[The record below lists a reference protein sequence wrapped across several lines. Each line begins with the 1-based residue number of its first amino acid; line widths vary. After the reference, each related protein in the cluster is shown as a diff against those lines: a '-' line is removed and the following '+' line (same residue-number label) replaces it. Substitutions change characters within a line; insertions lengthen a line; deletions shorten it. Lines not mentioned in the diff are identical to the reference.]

1 MYHVAGMGQL
11 ISALHNPNIVIVLP
25 SYKLDII
32 DILEALEKYKCAMI
46 WGLPKILYNLINH
59 PDRKKYD
66 LSNLLLAVSGGQSIS
81 TDLIIKLSKELN
93 IKMFISSYSTT
104 ETSSVIMKS
113 YYLGFFNPDLYKY
126 CIGKQSA
133 FTETKI
139 VDPITKAIQPHNV
152 EGELYFRG
160 QFLTIGYWNEEQTTK
175 EAFDEN
181 GWYVLTLKFL

>member
-1 MYHVAGMGQL
+1 MENENDY
-11 ISALHNPNIVIVLP
+11 LP
-25 SYKLDII
+25 WRTVYKHLNDII

-139 VDPITKAIQPHNV
+139 AGPIKKVIRPHTCLTMLSILEYLKYENV
-152 EGELYFRG
+152 
-160 QFLTIGYWNEEQTTK
+160 
-175 EAFDEN
+175 
-181 GWYVLTLKFL
+181 